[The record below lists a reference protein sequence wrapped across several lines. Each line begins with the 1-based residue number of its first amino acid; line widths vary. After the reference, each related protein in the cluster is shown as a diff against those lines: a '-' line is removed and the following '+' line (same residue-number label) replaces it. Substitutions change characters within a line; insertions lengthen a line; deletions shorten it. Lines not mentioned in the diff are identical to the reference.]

1 MSKKIV
7 KPRFKVQRRLATE
20 LPGLGKAGALE
31 RRPYPP
37 GQHGD
42 KRKKYTN
49 FGLQI
54 EEKQKLIHHY
64 GLREKQLLRF
74 IRDSKTGSSANW
86 ISTLAGLL
94 ERRLD
99 NVVFRLNFA
108 PSIRAARQLIGHGH
122 VLVNGKKVDI
132 GSFVCEVGD
141 EISLKEKSYEHQSYV
156 SSQASPRMETPS
168 FLSATIESNKAVGK
182 ILSVPGLESIPFE
195 FIPSLVT
202 EFYSMRKA

>member
-1 MSKKIV
+1 MSKSIV
-7 KPRFKVQRRLATE
+7 KPRYKVQRRLGTE

-54 EEKQKLIHHY
+54 EEKQKLIHNY

-74 IRDSKTGSSANW
+74 IRVSKTGSSANW
-86 ISTLAGLL
+86 INTLAGLL

-108 PSIRAARQLIGHGH
+108 PSIRAARQMIRHGH
-122 VLVNGKKVDI
+122 VLVNGQKVNI
-132 GSFVCEVGD
+132 GSFVCKVGD
-141 EISLKEKSYEHQSYV
+141 EITLKEKSYAHQSYI

-168 FLSATIESNKAVGK
+168 FLSATIESNKATGK
-182 ILSVPGLESIPFE
+182 VLSIPGLESIPFE

-202 EFYSMRKA
+202 EYYSMRKA